1 MIKSNSCEFNY
12 NSVLEQNMLFKEV
25 KSVKIEVDARG
36 LDCPKPV
43 IQTKK
48 AIESAGVNNV
58 LTIVDNETAK
68 ENISKLATSLNCN
81 FTVEE
86 IGADFYIDIY
96 MGEVLAKEIMPE
108 KKPSIHEIVIVVGK
122 DKFGE
127 GNDELGEVLMNG
139 YFYTLTEV
147 QPYPKAILFLN
158 SGVNLTI
165 EGSKVLEHLR
175 ILESLG
181 VEILSCG
188 TCLDYYMA
196 KDKLAVGGVSN
207 MFTIVEHMNKAKNT
221 IRI

>member
-1 MIKSNSCEFNY
+1 M
-12 NSVLEQNMLFKEV
+12 
-25 KSVKIEVDARG
+25 KIEVDARG

-48 AIESAGVNNV
+48 AIESAGVKNV
-58 LTIVDNETAK
+58 LAIVDNKTAK

-86 IGADFYIDIY
+86 IGADFYIEIY
-96 MGEVLAKEIMPE
+96 KGEILSKEIMPE

-122 DKFGE
+122 DKLGD